1 VDEVK
6 EAGIRSMLDEIADAH
21 CRKFKPKGFDF
32 NISLFSDGSQ
42 QTLRVNWQAVI
53 LKLHQVFFFFRDLH
67 VSQLLTLLSIAA
79 RTPAYDLVKRMG
91 RSRSP
96 SLASAAERR
105 EEIVASGARR
115 ARFSVPTEEKE
126 GAPVRRNPR

>member
-53 LKLHQVFFFFRDLH
+53 LKLHQVFFFF
-67 VSQLLTLLSIAA
+67 
-79 RTPAYDLVKRMG
+79 
-91 RSRSP
+91 SRSP
-96 SLASAAERR
+96 RKSTAHSALDRGQDARVRSREAHGTLSFAFACQRR
-105 EEIVASGARR
+105 
-115 ARFSVPTEEKE
+115 
-126 GAPVRRNPR
+126 GAP